1 MIGRT
6 DEALDALELSFN
18 KGFVHE
24 WIVAAYVGSDLLQLE
39 NNVRFKTLR
48 DNLHTR
54 NQQAL
59 AYIRSLNKG
68 SGPGARS
75 I

>member
-1 MIGRT
+1 MLSMLGRT
-6 DEALDALELSFN
+6 DEALDALEASFN

-24 WIVAAYVGSDLLQLE
+24 WIVDAYVGSNLLLLE
-39 NNVRFKTLR
+39 DNVRFKMLR
-48 DNLHTR
+48 DKLHAR

-59 AYIRSLNKG
+59 AYIKSREKL
-68 SGPGARS
+68 